1 MKRVGPRK
9 RVETRK
15 RRSEYDPIWSI
26 FTDGSVKGEECGSGF
41 CVLYEEEIVYEEG
54 FSVTVPDD
62 VADPVAYCEL
72 FAVLCALRWAGEQ
85 MLYDERI
92 VLYCDNNFIVNNMKG
107 YCSKLS
113 EWPGIEEYLK
123 LRSGFHRY
131 RVILNHEKDNLA
143 HETSRRARTETDVYV
158 DLMWKTSY

>member
-54 FSVTVPDD
+54 FSVLVPQD

-92 VLYCDNNFIVNNMKG
+92 VL